1 MRLKLVYIYSFV
13 VTLLYL
19 LTACT
24 DGIEASSDSNGQG
37 EGKEIPVSIMPKLVA
52 GDENEVSQLRVIIF
66 STRTSNPYGPKVL
79 VSNQLIDLNEDYVA
93 ITYIGYNDIYVIGNE
108 PVDLSGINSPE
119 ELKNIQMNTESIVGG
134 LFDRHAAYCRKLLM
148 NGYVHFL
155 GSDCHGANRRK
166 PLMKDAIE
174 KLKLEFVNSS
184 LAEKILFENPIKMLE
199 GKYI

>member
-24 DGIEASSDSNGQG
+24 DGTEASSDSNGQG

-79 VSNQLIDLNEDYVA
+79 VSNQLIDINEDYVA
-93 ITYIGYNDIYVIGNE
+93 ITYIGYVMFLYFVQLRIAKVKTTFCLCE
-108 PVDLSGINSPE
+108 NS
-119 ELKNIQMNTESIVGG
+119 T
-134 LFDRHAAYCRKLLM
+134 
-148 NGYVHFL
+148 
-155 GSDCHGANRRK
+155 
-166 PLMKDAIE
+166 
-174 KLKLEFVNSS
+174 
-184 LAEKILFENPIKMLE
+184 
-199 GKYI
+199 

>member
-24 DGIEASSDSNGQG
+24 DGTEASSDSNGQG

-79 VSNQLIDLNEDYVA
+79 VSNQLIDINEDYVA

-119 ELKNIQMNTESIVGG
+119 ELKSIQMNSESNLNASRFV
-134 LFDRHAAYCRKLLM
+134 FFRQLL
-148 NGYVHFL
+148 NVNVR
-155 GSDCHGANRRK
+155 S
-166 PLMKDAIE
+166 E
-174 KLKLEFVNSS
+174 K
-184 LAEKILFENPIKMLE
+184 
-199 GKYI
+199 

>member
-1 MRLKLVYIYSFV
+1 MKLKLVYIYSFV

-79 VSNQLIDLNEDYVA
+79 VSNQLIDVNEDYVA

>member
-24 DGIEASSDSNGQG
+24 DGTEASSDGNSQG

-79 VSNQLIDLNEDYVA
+79 VSNQLIDINEDYVA

-119 ELKNIQMNTESIVGG
+119 ELKSIQMNSESNLNASRFVFFRQLLNVNVRSKNEIYTEGG
-134 LFDRHAAYCRKLLM
+134 LCLYLNWR
-148 NGYVHFL
+148 
-155 GSDCHGANRRK
+155 
-166 PLMKDAIE
+166 
-174 KLKLEFVNSS
+174 
-184 LAEKILFENPIKMLE
+184 
-199 GKYI
+199 

>member
-1 MRLKLVYIYSFV
+1 MGAY
-13 VTLLYL
+13 
-19 LTACT
+19 
-24 DGIEASSDSNGQG
+24 
-37 EGKEIPVSIMPKLVA
+37 
-52 GDENEVSQLRVIIF
+52 
-66 STRTSNPYGPKVL
+66 
-79 VSNQLIDLNEDYVA
+79 
-93 ITYIGYNDIYVIGNE
+93 
-108 PVDLSGINSPE
+108 
-119 ELKNIQMNTESIVGG
+119 IQMNTESIVGG

-184 LAEKILFENPIKMLE
+184 LAEKILFENPIKMLG